1 MAARVVVYLL
11 MALLLVGL
19 LVYGLAY
26 RLVEGEPDPLG
37 FGHVLLVLGWLFTSP
52 VLALGSALLVVLA
65 RWQGD
70 RLSRGERIAAHIV
83 AALGLV
89 PALVL
94 LALYLGAQLRG

>member
-26 RLVEGEPDPLG
+26 GLVESEPDPKG
-37 FGHVLLVLGWLFTSP
+37 FGHVLLVLGWLYTSP
-52 VLALGSALLVVLA
+52 VLALGSALLVGLA
-65 RWQGD
+65 WWQKD
-70 RLSRGERIAAHIV
+70 RLSRGERVAVHVV

-94 LALYLGAQLRG
+94 LALYLGSQLRG